1 MGDNQSVTCP
11 NCGAVLPV
19 GLEACSH
26 CGALLA
32 QPEAL
37 DVEPGSLLPAEP
49 VLLPAPVA
57 TAEPPAPPPVL
68 PDGFRASYHTTTDSS
83 LGVKRVTSTKVNLK
97 IPQEA
102 VDKQRWLTPEQWDRL
117 LDTYEAAM
125 AEHMR
130 VDLQAGQPLSL
141 AAESGA
147 TPTAWDQVGDALTPE
162 QRSEIEQSLRR
173 LLSATAQSS
182 TLPPVI
188 APPATMKVKG
198 SATCGVVVFM
208 LGLMAAGAT
217 VYFLAR

>member
-1 MGDNQSVTCP
+1 MSDNLSVTCP
-11 NCGAVLPV
+11 NCGAVLPE

-37 DVEPGSLLPAEP
+37 DVEPGSLPPAEP
-49 VLLPAPVA
+49 VLPPVPTA
-57 TAEPPAPPPVL
+57 TPESPAPPPAL
-68 PDGFRASYHTTTDSS
+68 PDGFRANYRTTTDSS

-102 VDKQRWLTPEQWDRL
+102 VDKQRWLTPEQWERL
-117 LDTYEAAM
+117 LEAYGATM
-125 AEHMR
+125 AEHMK

-147 TPTAWDQVGDALTPE
+147 TPIAWDQVGDPLTQE
-162 QRSEIEQSLRR
+162 QRAEIEQGLRR
-173 LLSATAQSS
+173 LLSATA
-182 TLPPVI
+182 LPE
-188 APPATMKVKG
+188 ATASPLRMQAKG
-198 SATCGVVVFM
+198 SATCGVVIFM

-217 VYFLAR
+217 VYLLAR